1 MAVLSVG
8 TGILFGLV
16 PALVSAKPE
25 LTEALK
31 DGGRG
36 ATAGRSR
43 NRLRDILVVCEIAL
57 ALVLLAGAG
66 LLMKSFVRLQGTNPG
81 FNSHNVLTMEVAL
94 PPTKYPAPDAR
105 QKVSG

>member
-1 MAVLSVG
+1 LSVG

-31 DGGRG
+31 DGGKG
-36 ATAGRSR
+36 ATTGRRR
-43 NRLRDILVVCEIAL
+43 NRLRDVLVVSEIAL

-66 LLMKSFVRLQGTNPG
+66 LLMKSFVRVQGSNPG
-81 FNSHNVLTMEVAL
+81 FNSQNVLTMEFAL
-94 PPTKYPAPDAR
+94 PTIKYPAPPPEKKSA
-105 QKVSG
+105 